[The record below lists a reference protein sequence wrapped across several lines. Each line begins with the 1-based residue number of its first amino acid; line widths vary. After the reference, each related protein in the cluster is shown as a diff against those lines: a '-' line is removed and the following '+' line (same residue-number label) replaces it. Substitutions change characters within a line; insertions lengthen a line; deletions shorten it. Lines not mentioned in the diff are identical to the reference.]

1 MDSKDRRPRLLYI
14 TTHGKAALGLMRGQ
28 LAMLR
33 DRGFDVTVVASP
45 SWELDDVATR
55 EGVPTIAVPMNREI
69 SPLRDLVALHRL
81 VRVIKR
87 IRPDVVNAGTPKA
100 GLLGMIA
107 SRIANVPARVYVLR
121 GLRLETTSGLK
132 RLLLKTTE
140 RIASA
145 CAHQVVCVSDSMR
158 QVYVAQNLAP
168 AWKCMI
174 PGPGSSNGIDVS
186 RFEQTDARLKSA
198 RDIRRKFGI
207 PRDAPVIGFVGRL
220 TRDKGIVE
228 LAEAF
233 RSVLHSHPEARLL
246 LVGEF
251 ESGDPVPQDT
261 IDWLRASPDVSVA
274 GFSKDPSGYYSVM
287 NLLAFP
293 SYREGFPNVPL
304 EAAAASIPVV
314 GFAATGTVDA
324 VLDGQTGT
332 LVPMGNVPALTAAI
346 SEYLSNDV
354 LRFQHG
360 QAGFL
365 RASTEFPNEAIWEAM
380 CGLYTSMLPAD
391 RQPVATPDDDSL
403 KRVA

>member
-69 SPLRDLVALHRL
+69 TPLRDLVALHRL

-145 CAHQVVCVSDSMR
+145 CAHHVVCVSDSMR

-251 ESGDPVPQDT
+251 ETGDPVPPDT

-403 KRVA
+403 KRLA

>member
-69 SPLRDLVALHRL
+69 TPLRDLVALHRL

-145 CAHQVVCVSDSMR
+145 CAHHVVCVSDSMR

>member
-33 DRGFDVTVVASP
+33 ERGFDVTVVASP
-45 SWELDDVATR
+45 SWELDEVASR
-55 EGVPTIAVPMNREI
+55 EGVPIIAVPMNREI
-69 SPLRDLVALHRL
+69 TPLRDLIALHRL

-87 IRPDVVNAGTPKA
+87 VRPDVVNAGTPKA

-107 SRIANVPARVYVLR
+107 ARMADVPARVYVLR

-132 RLLLKTTE
+132 RQILKTTE

-158 QVYVAQNLAP
+158 QKYVEQKLAP
-168 AWKCMI
+168 AWKCML

-186 RFEQTDARLKSA
+186 RFEKTDARLKSA
-198 RDIRRKFGI
+198 RNIRRKFDI
-207 PRDAPVIGFVGRL
+207 PLDAPVIGFVGRL
-220 TRDKGIVE
+220 TRDKGICE

-233 RSVLHSHPEARLL
+233 RAVLQSHPETRLL
-246 LVGEF
+246 LIGEF

-261 IDWLRASPDVSVA
+261 IDWLRASPAVSVA
-274 GFSKDPSGYYSVM
+274 GFSKDPSDYYSAM
-287 NLLAFP
+287 DLLAFP

-304 EAAAASIPVV
+304 EAAAAGVPVV

-324 VLDGQTGT
+324 VLNGQTGK
-332 LVPMGNVPALTAAI
+332 LVPIGDVAALAEAI
-346 SEYLSNDV
+346 TEYLRNDV

-360 QAGFL
+360 QSGYR
-365 RASTEFPNEAIWEAM
+365 RASTEFPNEVIWEAM
-380 CGLYTSMLPAD
+380 SSLYTSMLPAD
-391 RQPVATPDDDSL
+391 RQPVATPDDPSI
-403 KRVA
+403 KRAA